1 MSTLNLSDKSD
12 ISKDSQIVSRVQQYS
27 DLDLRFKIHPGY
39 GDIVP
44 VKDITAI
51 KNSVRTILLT
61 SYGEK
66 PFQPDFGSNITQFL
80 FEPSN
85 PITISLM
92 REEIKRSIKDHE
104 PRVVVRNVSVTD
116 ESDSNAISIS
126 VTVLVINSQQ
136 IVDISLYL
144 ERTR

>member
-1 MSTLNLSDKSD
+1 MSTLNLSDNSD
-12 ISKDSQIVSRVQQYS
+12 ITKDSQIVSRVKSYS
-27 DLDLRFKIHPGY
+27 DLDLRFKPHPSY

-44 VKDITAI
+44 IKDIAAI
-51 KNSVRTILLT
+51 QSSIRNILLT
-61 SYGEK
+61 NYNEK
-66 PFQPDFGSNITQFL
+66 PFEPDFGSNITQFL

-92 REEIKRSIKDHE
+92 VGEIKRSIKNHE
-104 PRVVVRNVSVTD
+104 PRVVVRDVTVTD
-116 ESDSNAISIS
+116 DSDLNALSIS
-126 VTVLVINSQQ
+126 VTVLIINSQQ